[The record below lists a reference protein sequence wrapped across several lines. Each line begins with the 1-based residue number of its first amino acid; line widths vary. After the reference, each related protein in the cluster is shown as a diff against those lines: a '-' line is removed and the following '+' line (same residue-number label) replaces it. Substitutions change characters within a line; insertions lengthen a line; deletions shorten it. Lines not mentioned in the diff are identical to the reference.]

1 MKTKFILKFCTTLF
15 LCALASLYTGCQDEI
30 DPNMNG
36 IAEAQVTSN
45 QARPEGSKI
54 SALNNN
60 VLIEFPPGAVEEPF
74 MVNVKEC
81 DVGGDCNFLLKI
93 IAIEP
98 VMQFGVPIE
107 VTLKYNG
114 ELVCNEKTAEECNV
128 VVCHWAR
135 EYDYLNRLDYM
146 NRVNVEC
153 INCKINSADKTL
165 TFLTMKTGLFGLS
178 VNIFKP

>member
-1 MKTKFILKFCTTLF
+1 MKTKFHLKLSTILILCSLAFLF
-15 LCALASLYTGCQDEI
+15 TGCEDEF
-30 DPNMNG
+30 DPPEVDPLDVQ
-36 IAEAQVTSN
+36 IFSS
-45 QARPEGSKI
+45 QARPEGSTI

-81 DVGGDCNFLLKI
+81 DVGGDCNFLLKM

-178 VNIFKP
+178 VNNFKP